1 MKGTLDLH
9 GIKHKDVQRMVD
21 EFMWDQIQKKSTS
34 VEIITGNSDQM
45 KRVVKES
52 LIDYNLNPY
61 EEIFNQGKIIVKLN

>member
-21 EFMWDQIQKKSTS
+21 EFMWDQIQKKSSS

-45 KRVVKES
+45 KLVVKES

>member
-9 GIKHKDVQRMVD
+9 GIKHVDVQRMVD
-21 EFMWDQIQKKSTS
+21 EFIWDQIQKKSSS

-45 KRVVKES
+45 KQVVKES

>member
-1 MKGTLDLH
+1 MSKEWLTNLC
-9 GIKHKDVQRMVD
+9 GIKYK
-21 EFMWDQIQKKSTS
+21 KKSSS

-45 KRVVKES
+45 KLVVKES

>member
-9 GIKHKDVQRMVD
+9 GIKHVDVQRMVD
-21 EFMWDQIQKKSTS
+21 EFMWDQIQKKSSS

-45 KRVVKES
+45 KLVVKES

>member
-9 GIKHKDVQRMVD
+9 GIKHKDVQKMVD
-21 EFMWDQIQKKSTS
+21 EFMWDQIQKKSSS

-45 KRVVKES
+45 KLVVKES